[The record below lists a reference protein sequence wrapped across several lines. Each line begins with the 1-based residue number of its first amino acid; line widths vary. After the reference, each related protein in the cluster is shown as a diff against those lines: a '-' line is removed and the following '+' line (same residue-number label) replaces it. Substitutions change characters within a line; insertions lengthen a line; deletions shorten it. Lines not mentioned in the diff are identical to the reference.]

1 MTQNELVRKIIFIT
15 GAVYAEKQIRDAVEA
30 YSKASNGAK
39 PIVSGAL
46 PDVEQIERH
55 IRTHNPYPLG
65 KQNNV
70 DWSNGFERGVAWI
83 IGMLSGNDR

>member
-1 MTQNELVRKIIFIT
+1 MKKESSNQAQKKALRKT
-15 GAVYAEKQIRDAVEA
+15 D
-30 YSKASNGAK
+30 
-39 PIVSGAL
+39 VSGSL
-46 PDVEQIERH
+46 PDAEQIEMH

-83 IGMLSGNDR
+83 IEMLSGNDR